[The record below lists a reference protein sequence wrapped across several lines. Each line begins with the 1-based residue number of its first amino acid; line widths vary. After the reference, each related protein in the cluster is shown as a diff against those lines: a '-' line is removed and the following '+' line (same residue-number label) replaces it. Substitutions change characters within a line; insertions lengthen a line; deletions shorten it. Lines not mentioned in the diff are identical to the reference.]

1 MTAIG
6 DGFKN
11 IFLAGIGAMA
21 ITGEKSKELVDQLV
35 AKGELTVDQG
45 KQINSELQHKA
56 SEATQGVRDG
66 ALEARMAAMSPEER
80 ERFAAKAAEIA
91 ADQNARDAAKN
102 DGPVEVEVDSVED
115 GDAAEAPEEGAEADQ
130 APQA

>member
-1 MTAIG
+1 MIDGGRRVARPRVRRGLFIMRIRRQLMTAIG

-45 KQINSELQHKA
+45 KQIN
-56 SEATQGVRDG
+56 
-66 ALEARMAAMSPEER
+66 
-80 ERFAAKAAEIA
+80 
-91 ADQNARDAAKN
+91 
-102 DGPVEVEVDSVED
+102 
-115 GDAAEAPEEGAEADQ
+115 
-130 APQA
+130 